1 MIRFTLGE
9 LRLTVLSGGRLR
21 LDGGAM
27 FGTVPKALWE
37 RQRPADSRNRIALA
51 MNLLLIEDG
60 RQRILLDTGAGTAWD
75 EKGTDR
81 YGLETFSAA
90 RILGPAGLRPD
101 QVDVVVNSHLHF
113 DHAGGNTERLP
124 DGRFTA
130 AYPNA
135 RYVVQQG
142 ELRTARE
149 VNERTRL
156 SYRSQ
161 DFEPLESE
169 GRLSPV
175 DGSTRLTPYLELCLA
190 PGHTP
195 FHQVAVV
202 RTREGT
208 VAFLGDLVPTAS
220 HVPYPYI
227 MAYDLEPLVTLAS
240 KKRLLPEA
248 AREGWYLVFEH
259 DEQLPLGVL
268 QEREG
273 RLEARPAPVEA

>member
-1 MIRFTLGE
+1 MIRFTLGD
-9 LRLTVLSGGRLR
+9 LRLTVLPAGRLR

-27 FGTVPKALWE
+27 FGIVPKALWE
-37 RQRPADSRNRIALA
+37 RKRPADSRNRIALA

-60 RQRILLDTGAGTAWD
+60 RQRVLVDTGAGTAWD
-75 EKGTDR
+75 EKGMDL
-81 YGLETFSAA
+81 YGLETSPAA
-90 RILGPAGLRPD
+90 QILAPAGLRPD

-113 DHAGGNTERLP
+113 DHAGGNTERLA
-124 DGRFTA
+124 DGRFA
-130 AYPNA
+130 PAYPNA
-135 RYVVQQG
+135 RYVVQLG
-142 ELRTARE
+142 ELQAAKN
-149 VNERTRL
+149 VNERTRG

-169 GRLSPV
+169 GRLSTV
-175 DGSTRLTPYLELCLA
+175 DGTAWLTPYLELRLA

-195 FHQVAVV
+195 FHQVPVV

-227 MAYDLEPLVTLAS
+227 MAYDLDPLATLAS

-248 AREGWYLVFEH
+248 AREGWVLVFEH
-259 DEQLPLGVL
+259 DEELPLGVL
-268 QEREG
+268 QERDG
-273 RLEARPAPVEA
+273 RLEALPAPVEA